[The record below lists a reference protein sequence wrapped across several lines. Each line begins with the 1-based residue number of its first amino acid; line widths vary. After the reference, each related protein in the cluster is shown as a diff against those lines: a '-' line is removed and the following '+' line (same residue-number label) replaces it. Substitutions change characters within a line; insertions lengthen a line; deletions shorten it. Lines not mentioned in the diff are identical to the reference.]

1 MNRTVIAISYNRS
14 MQEATRKTLGALMG
28 AGAKL
33 VQQTGS
39 ADVSLAR
46 NQALTMALRVLAS
59 LNRERLNTKPP
70 LDQLPEW
77 AAPPLF
83 DTVLMIDD
91 DIACTVDQAQ
101 ELVTHAR
108 ETGVPASAMYSTINA
123 ALAGTRLF
131 TPPGERSRW
140 VVGLGLLA
148 IPAAVLVK
156 LAKASVHFDLHGEEQ
171 VEFTWSG
178 TIRGKWHSE
187 DYTFCRRLG
196 GVHLLPIPV
205 AHMKTIPLY
214 PHADSVACIKEGRRL
229 PGELDS
235 TQLEHL
241 TDAEL
246 TEPTRARADIL

>member
-1 MNRTVIAISYNRS
+1 MNRTVIAISYNRH
-14 MQEATRKTLGALMG
+14 MQEATRSTLGEFIR

-46 NQALTMALRVLAS
+46 NQALTMALRVLS
-59 LNRERLNTKPP
+59 TLNRERATALNGENPDGLNP
-70 LDQLPEW
+70 
-77 AAPPLF
+77 APFMF

-91 DIACTVDQAQ
+91 DIACTLEQAQ

-108 ETGVPASAMYSTINA
+108 DTGVPASAMYSTINA

-131 TPPGERSRW
+131 TPPGEPYRW

-148 IPAAVLVK
+148 IPVAVLRT

-205 AHMKTIPLY
+205 AHMKTIPIY

-246 TEPTRARADIL
+246 TEPTRARDDSL

>member
-1 MNRTVIAISYNRS
+1 MNRTIVAISYNRS
-14 MQEATRKTLGALMG
+14 MQEATRSTLGEFIR

-46 NQALTMALRVLAS
+46 NQALTLAIRALAT
-59 LNRERLNTKPP
+59 LNRELSPA
-70 LDQLPEW
+70 EH
-77 AAPPLF
+77 F

-91 DIACTVDQAQ
+91 DIACSLADAQ

-108 ETGVPASAMYSTINA
+108 VAGVPASAMYSTIDA
-123 ALAGTRLF
+123 KLAGTRLF

-148 IPAAVLVK
+148 IPAPVLIK
-156 LAKASVHFDLHGEEQ
+156 LAKASVKFDLKGEDQ
-171 VEFTWSG
+171 IEFTWSG

-205 AHMKTIPLY
+205 AHMKTIPIY
-214 PHADSVACIKEGRRL
+214 PHEESVACIRENRRL
-229 PGELDS
+229 PGEHDA

-241 TDAEL
+241 TDADMVAE
-246 TEPTRARADIL
+246 TRARSEVV